1 LRLQSQLKTHGSETY
16 KKADVFI
23 RDLLQM
29 INKFAAL
36 LLIGMASPYQ
46 TLDWYGGRHTC
57 HTASGALVQGR
68 SRSLMLVPAESSSA
82 VLVIISSK
90 YVSICNRFHARRANS
105 GKITIS

>member
-1 LRLQSQLKTHGSETY
+1 MYTTLALRECFESLRLQSQLKTHGSETY

-46 TLDWYGGRHTC
+46 ILDRYGGRHTC
-57 HTASGALVQGR
+57 HTASGALEK
-68 SRSLMLVPAESSSA
+68 S
-82 VLVIISSK
+82 
-90 YVSICNRFHARRANS
+90 
-105 GKITIS
+105 